1 MPDCTRTAEI
11 EKLKEIAR
19 SIRCDIVNMVAES
32 KSGHPGGSLS
42 ATDIVTALYFSEMH
56 LDPANPGWP
65 SRDRFILSKGH
76 CCPVL
81 YSALIRRGFM
91 AECELSTLR
100 KFGSKLQ
107 GHPCMKKAIGLDMT
121 SGSLG
126 NGPSIGLG
134 MGLGAKLDG
143 LDYRVFVMVGDG
155 ELQEGMVWEAL
166 MAIPH
171 FKANNVVLIVDKNG
185 LQVDGPVSEI
195 MEVDPVADKLRAF
208 RWNVR
213 EIDGHDMGQILDA
226 LTASRDFGSGPHA
239 IIAHTVKGKGVSF
252 MEGKVEWHG
261 LAPTEEQRA
270 AAILEII
277 GKGGAQNA

>member
-1 MPDCTRTAEI
+1 MPEETRAELV
-11 EKLKEIAR
+11 EKLKETAR
-19 SIRCDIVNMVAES
+19 MIRCDIVNMVAES
-32 KSGHPGGSLS
+32 GSGHPGGSLS
-42 ATDIVTALYFSEMH
+42 AADIVAALYFSEMQ
-56 LDPANPGWP
+56 LDPLNPKWP
-65 SRDRFILSKGH
+65 ARDRFILSKGH

-126 NGPSIGLG
+126 NGPSIALG
-134 MGLGAKLDG
+134 MGLAARIDG
-143 LDYRVFVMVGDG
+143 LSYRVFVMVGDG
-155 ELQEGMVWEAL
+155 ELQEGMIWEAL

-171 FKANNVVLIVDKNG
+171 FKAGNVVLIIDKNG

-195 MEVDPVADKLRAF
+195 MEVEPIVEKLRAF
-208 RWNVR
+208 RWNVL

-226 LTASRDFGSGPHA
+226 LKATRDSSAGPHA
-239 IIAHTVKGKGVSF
+239 ILAHTIKGKGVSF

-270 AAILEII
+270 AAIEEITAS
-277 GKGGAQNA
+277 GRCL